1 MANGS
6 RHSLYQILESA
17 YGMTPANP
25 KMKRVRHTSCTIGS
39 EKDSIMS
46 EELRSDRQIADFRLG
61 QNKVGGS
68 VGYESSTDDSFLE
81 ALEALLCGTWMPSK
95 TTGQATIGAT
105 ANTFTGSGFAFVSG
119 DVIVASGF
127 TNAGNNGRF
136 RLTAATAT
144 VLTATPLD
152 GQTMAVETA
161 AAARQI
167 DTFNAT
173 LKAGT
178 TRRSFS
184 TLRWFEDLGGSEKA
198 YQLTAGIEAAS
209 ADFKVATNAIGTVS
223 MEFIGQTQAVSTTP
237 PSGATLGAAST
248 YPTMDAFTGTVKE
261 GGSAIAVVTEIGFKL
276 DNGID
281 RRFVIGSKNTIRPQ
295 IGKSNVSGT
304 MSAYFESSTLL
315 DKFLSETASS
325 LEFTLTADI
334 YSLGVKLP
342 NIKYTGGKPD
352 VSGEGSI
359 ILSMPFQA
367 VYSSADASQIVIT
380 RSAT

>member
-1 MANGS
+1 
-6 RHSLYQILESA
+6 
-17 YGMTPANP
+17 
-25 KMKRVRHTSCTIGS
+25 
-39 EKDSIMS
+39 
-46 EELRSDRQIADFRLG
+46 
-61 QNKVGGS
+61 
-68 VGYESSTDDSFLE
+68 
-81 ALEALLCGTWMPSK
+81 
-95 TTGQATIGAT
+95 
-105 ANTFTGSGFAFVSG
+105 
-119 DVIVASGF
+119 
-127 TNAGNNGRF
+127 
-136 RLTAATAT
+136 
-144 VLTATPLD
+144 
-152 GQTMAVETA
+152 
-161 AAARQI
+161 
-167 DTFNAT
+167 
-173 LKAGT
+173 
-178 TRRSFS
+178 
-184 TLRWFEDLGGSEKA
+184 
-198 YQLTAGIEAAS
+198 
-209 ADFKVATNAIGTVS
+209 
-223 MEFIGQTQAVSTTP
+223 
-237 PSGATLGAAST
+237 
-248 YPTMDAFTGTVKE
+248 MDAFTGTVKE

-304 MSAYFESSTLL
+304 MSAYFESSALL